1 MIRRTLFAAVG
12 LALLATPA
20 LANQC
25 PANMRQIDQAMA
37 SAQLSA
43 ADKEKVT
50 QLRNEG
56 EELHK
61 AGKHAESMQKL
72 SEAKQILKIQ

>member
-1 MIRRTLFAAVG
+1 MIRHTLFAAVG
-12 LALLATPA
+12 LALLAPPA
-20 LANQC
+20 FATQC

-50 QLRNEG
+50 QLRKEG

-61 AGKHAESMQKL
+61 AGKHDESMQKL